1 MTSYLELEDA
11 LEQIRFL
18 GFHVR
23 EVGLLEGSLAR
34 PRTSLFG
41 AEAYPTLSLKGAAL
55 IHSIITSRPLIDGNK
70 GTGWTLLI
78 TFLMLNGVELVADT
92 EDAFTSCFPLLL
104 LGTSWRLSRCGLRRT
119 SFQHDEE

>member
-92 EDAFTSCFPLLL
+92 EDAFTFV
-104 LGTSWRLSRCGLRRT
+104 LSVATAG
-119 SFQHDEE
+119 DELAVIAMWIETHLVPA

>member
-1 MTSYLELEDA
+1 MTTYLELEDA

-55 IHSIITSRPLIDGNK
+55 IHSIITSHPLIDGNK
-70 GTGWTLLI
+70 RTGWTLLI
-78 TFLMLNGVELVADT
+78 TFLMLNGFELVAET
-92 EDAFTSCFPLLL
+92 EDAFTFV
-104 LGTSWRLSRCGLRRT
+104 LSVATAG
-119 SFQHDEE
+119 DELAVIALWIEEHLVPA

>member
-55 IHSIITSRPLIDGNK
+55 IHSIIT
-70 GTGWTLLI
+70 
-78 TFLMLNGVELVADT
+78 
-92 EDAFTSCFPLLL
+92 
-104 LGTSWRLSRCGLRRT
+104 
-119 SFQHDEE
+119 